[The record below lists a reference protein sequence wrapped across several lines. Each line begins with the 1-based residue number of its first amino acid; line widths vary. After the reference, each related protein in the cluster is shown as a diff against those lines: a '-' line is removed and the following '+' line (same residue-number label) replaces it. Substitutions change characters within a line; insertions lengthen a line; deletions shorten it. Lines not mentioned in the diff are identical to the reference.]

1 MPAPPRAGVQFGLI
15 FAAHALGAMS
25 LLSVLT
31 AGPQLIAALGLS
43 ALQIGVLASLYS
55 AALAAASLPAGL
67 VADRL
72 GTRGAL
78 SVAAVAIAVGL
89 LSCGSAD
96 GFAQLGAGIALC
108 GTGYGLINPAA
119 GRAITLWFTPRWRTT
134 LLSLKQTGV
143 PAGAALGSATALL
156 GPSLGW
162 QAGIFCAAVIAL
174 FAGLLFV
181 VLLPPDTPSPPP
193 ENQRIS
199 KLTEVLAL
207 PGLGRANVVAG
218 LTNGIQFA
226 LWAHLP
232 ALVQLS
238 FGTGDAVLGLCLG
251 ALHLGT
257 FLGRLIW
264 GALTDQLFQG
274 NAARGLQLLSL
285 TALAGVAALG
295 AGTLVASPVVAV
307 IACFILGFTACAA
320 VGLHLALTALI
331 APDRL
336 LGGAMGYTM
345 LFTNLGGIVVPIL
358 LGFALSLFGVGG
370 AALTFGVLLGLAL
383 LLLQKLR

>member
-1 MPAPPRAGVQFGLI
+1 MTAPPRAGMQFGLI

-43 ALQIGVLASLYS
+43 ALQIGGLASLYS

-78 SVAAVAIAVGL
+78 TLAAVAIGVGL
-89 LSCGSAD
+89 LVCASAD

-174 FAGLLFV
+174 VAGLLFLG
-181 VLLPPDTPSPPP
+181 LLPPETPPP
-193 ENQRIS
+193 QPEKHRKS
-199 KLTEVLAL
+199 KLTDVLAL

-238 FGTGDAVLGLCLG
+238 FGNGAAVLGLCLG

-257 FLGRLIW
+257 FLGRLVW
-264 GALTDQLFQG
+264 GALTDRLLQG
-274 NAARGLQLLSL
+274 NAARGLRLLCL
-285 TALAGVAALG
+285 IALAGVAGLG
-295 AGTLVASPVVAV
+295 AGTQVASPVMAV

-358 LGFALSLFGVGG
+358 LGVVLSLFGVGW
-370 AALTFGVLLGLAL
+370 AALTFAVLLGLAL
-383 LLLQKLR
+383 VLLQKLR